1 MITLTKVR
9 ELGVSPSPD
18 TPATTYLSAA
28 SGLIRAGSFLYVIA
42 DDELHLGVF
51 GATDN
56 APGRLFRLLDG
67 ELPASKA
74 ERKKQKPDFET
85 LTLLPASENFPE
97 GAVLALG
104 SGSRPNRRLG
114 VLLGLDA
121 EGAVHGSPKI
131 LDLSPIFAPIDAA
144 FSAPNIEGAVIVGDE
159 MRLFQRGN
167 KGDCTN
173 AIVRFSLPSFLD
185 ALTLKR
191 TDALKPIAVDT
202 IYLGDCHGIPLSFT
216 DAAALPNGD
225 VVFTAVAEDTDD
237 TYNDGPC
244 AAAAVGIVDDKGQLR
259 RLLRLDAPLKI
270 EGVEARLDGD
280 AISLLLVTDADDPGI
295 PAALFTATME
305 R

>member
-1 MITLTKVR
+1 VR
-9 ELGVSPSPD
+9 GP
-18 TPATTYLSAA
+18 
-28 SGLIRAGSFLYVIA
+28 
-42 DDELHLGVF
+42 
-51 GATDN
+51 
-56 APGRLFRLLDG
+56 
-67 ELPASKA
+67 
-74 ERKKQKPDFET
+74 
-85 LTLLPASENFPE
+85 
-97 GAVLALG
+97 
-104 SGSRPNRRLG
+104 
-114 VLLGLDA
+114 
-121 EGAVHGSPKI
+121 PKI
-131 LDLSPIFAPIDAA
+131 LDLSPIFAPIDGA
-144 FSAPNIEGAVIVGDE
+144 FSAPNIEGAVIVRDE

-191 TDALKPIAVDT
+191 ADALKPIAVET
-202 IYLGDCHGIPLSFT
+202 IDLGDCDGIPLSFT

-244 AAAAVGIVDDKGQLR
+244 AAAAVGIMDDKGKLR
-259 RLLRLDAPLKI
+259 RLLRLDAPLKV
-270 EGVEARLDGD
+270 EGVEARADGD